1 MLYYESQLLRLVV
14 RAELINFQYIHQHK
28 NYLKKLYLMLK
39 ELFDLV
45 KGNATETVINNPD
58 VPNEQND
65 EVVAEATNT
74 IASGLRNVVAGGG
87 VQSLLSL
94 FGGGHEKKTL
104 LSNPI
109 VSMMMGHFAGK
120 LMNKFNM
127 NNNQA
132 NNLSG
137 SLIPD
142 VLGNLINKSND
153 PNDSGF
159 SLEKLLGSITGN
171 KNESTANQSS
181 GGGLQDIL
189 KQLTGG
195 GQSGGTGG
203 GGVMD
208 IIKGLAGGAQ
218 QQQQRNGGGGLLDL
232 IKGFIR

>member
-1 MLYYESQLLRLVV
+1 
-14 RAELINFQYIHQHK
+14 
-28 NYLKKLYLMLK
+28 MLK

-45 KGNATETVINNPD
+45 KGHATDSVINNPD
-58 VPNEQND
+58 VPNEHND
-65 EVVAEATNT
+65 DVVAEATNT
-74 IASGLRNVVAGGG
+74 VASGLRNVVAGGG

-94 FGGGHEKKTL
+94 FGSGKSDKKSL

-127 NNNQA
+127 NNTQA

-137 SLIPD
+137 SLIPN
-142 VLGNLINKSND
+142 VLGNLISKTND

-171 KNESTANQSS
+171 KANNSIGTQSTG
-181 GGGLQDIL
+181 GGGLQDML

-195 GQSGGTGG
+195 GGQQSGGGG
-203 GGVMD
+203 GIMD
-208 IIKGLAGGAQ
+208 IVKSLTGGAQ
-218 QQQQRNGGGGLLDL
+218 QQQKQNGGGGLMDL
-232 IKGFIR
+232 IKGFMK